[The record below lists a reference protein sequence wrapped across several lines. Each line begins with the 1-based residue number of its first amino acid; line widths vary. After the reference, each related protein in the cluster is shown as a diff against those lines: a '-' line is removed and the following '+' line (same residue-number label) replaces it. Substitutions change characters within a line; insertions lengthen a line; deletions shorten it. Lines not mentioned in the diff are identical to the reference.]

1 MVTLS
6 NCSMSVGL
14 FAHCCKAY
22 HHGSLVTQEGCGV

>member
-14 FAHCCKAY
+14 FARCCKAH
-22 HHGSLVTQEGCGV
+22 HHGSLVNQERCGV